1 MSTIDKNV
9 ELEEAVRFATT
20 GNADPEVLQRIHE
33 DAARIREELRRK
45 YGKTDLA
52 VSLIREIRE
61 E

>member
-1 MSTIDKNV
+1 MSTIEKNV

-20 GNADPEVLQRIHE
+20 GKADPEILRKIHE

-45 YGKTDLA
+45 YGKTNLA
-52 VSLIREIRE
+52 VPLIREIRE